1 MNMTKQLLPG
11 DDFPPYNVQTVSGQ
25 TLTLPGDLTGEYAVI
40 IFYRGI
46 W

>member
-1 MNMTKQLLPG
+1 MAKQLLPG
-11 DDFPPYNVQTVSGQ
+11 DSFPSYKVETTDGR
-25 TLTLPGDLTGEYAVI
+25 TLDIPGDLTGEYAVI